1 MNLFKSLSNHAR
13 IIGAL
18 MMREIVTR
26 YGREGIGF
34 LWLVGEP
41 LLFCIGVL
49 VLWSAI
55 KPEYEHGIRVGPF
68 VMTGYV
74 CLLLLR
80 HAISMSLTAL
90 QANIGLLHHR
100 NVRIL
105 HIYLSRNILEFAGT
119 TVAFIIV
126 YVILFGMGQVHLPSD
141 PMILYAGW
149 FSLAWLSMGLA
160 LTLSG
165 MALYSDVVERLVPVI
180 TYILIPLSG
189 AFFMLSFIPS
199 GYREVLLWVPIPHTV
214 EMVRAGVFG
223 EFVKTYY
230 TWWYPLAWGTLL
242 NLVGLLLLARA
253 KRLVDIE

>member
-1 MNLFKSLSNHAR
+1 
-13 IIGAL
+13 
-18 MMREIVTR
+18 
-26 YGREGIGF
+26 
-34 LWLVGEP
+34 
-41 LLFCIGVL
+41 
-49 VLWSAI
+49 
-55 KPEYEHGIRVGPF
+55 
-68 VMTGYV
+68 
-74 CLLLLR
+74 
-80 HAISMSLTAL
+80 
-90 QANIGLLHHR
+90 
-100 NVRIL
+100 
-105 HIYLSRNILEFAGT
+105 
-119 TVAFIIV
+119 
-126 YVILFGMGQVHLPSD
+126 
-141 PMILYAGW
+141 MILYAGW

-189 AFFMLSFIPS
+189 AFFMLSFIPT

-242 NLVGLLLLARA
+242 NLIGLLLLARA